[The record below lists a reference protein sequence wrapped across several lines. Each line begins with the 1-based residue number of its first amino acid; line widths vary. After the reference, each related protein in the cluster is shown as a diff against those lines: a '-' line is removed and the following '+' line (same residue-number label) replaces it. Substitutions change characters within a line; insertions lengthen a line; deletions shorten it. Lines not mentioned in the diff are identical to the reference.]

1 MRDFNKFVTKPEVP
15 EEQKM
20 ITFLQRESPALL
32 SMPDGKEGLTGCQ
45 QLPTVPPQSLSQ
57 PPFPGPASP
66 GPSRAWRRRGSAMAA
81 TVERRLAEF
90 RAARGSAAAAPRPA
104 EPPGKARAP
113 EAAEGPRA
121 AAEGPGGGAQV
132 RVRPGAAAA
141 PVWAR
146 PLVLKVLLWA
156 VLLALFAEL
165 ELGLPYFVLSLLY
178 WMYAGTRGPAERRP
192 GELSAYS
199 VFNPGCAAIAG
210 TLTAEQLERELHYRP
225 AAGS

>member
-1 MRDFNKFVTKPEVP
+1 M
-15 EEQKM
+15 
-20 ITFLQRESPALL
+20 
-32 SMPDGKEGLTGCQ
+32 
-45 QLPTVPPQSLSQ
+45 
-57 PPFPGPASP
+57 
-66 GPSRAWRRRGSAMAA
+66 
-81 TVERRLAEF
+81 
-90 RAARGSAAAAPRPA
+90 
-104 EPPGKARAP
+104 
-113 EAAEGPRA
+113 
-121 AAEGPGGGAQV
+121 
-132 RVRPGAAAA
+132 
-141 PVWAR
+141 WAR
-146 PLVLKVLLWA
+146 PLLLKVLLWA

>member
-1 MRDFNKFVTKPEVP
+1 
-15 EEQKM
+15 
-20 ITFLQRESPALL
+20 
-32 SMPDGKEGLTGCQ
+32 
-45 QLPTVPPQSLSQ
+45 
-57 PPFPGPASP
+57 
-66 GPSRAWRRRGSAMAA
+66 MAA
-81 TVERRLAEF
+81 AVERRLAQF

-104 EPPGKARAP
+104 EAPGEAAAP

-121 AAEGPGGGAQV
+121 AAAGPGGGAE
-132 RVRPGAAAA
+132 VRPGAAAAA

-146 PLVLKVLLWA
+146 PLLLKVLLWA

-210 TLTAEQLERELHYRP
+210 TLRAEQLERELLHRP
-225 AAGS
+225 AAGR

>member
-1 MRDFNKFVTKPEVP
+1 
-15 EEQKM
+15 
-20 ITFLQRESPALL
+20 
-32 SMPDGKEGLTGCQ
+32 
-45 QLPTVPPQSLSQ
+45 
-57 PPFPGPASP
+57 
-66 GPSRAWRRRGSAMAA
+66 MAA

-90 RAARGSAAAAPRPA
+90 RAARRSAAAAPRPA
-104 EPPGKARAP
+104 EPPGKAAAP

-132 RVRPGAAAA
+132 RPGAAAA

-146 PLVLKVLLWA
+146 PLLLKVLLWA

-225 AAGS
+225 AAGRRRPVPNKAVAKPALSSRFLGPGSCSGTPRGTALSQLRLPARHLQGFSSRELCRR

>member
-1 MRDFNKFVTKPEVP
+1 
-15 EEQKM
+15 
-20 ITFLQRESPALL
+20 
-32 SMPDGKEGLTGCQ
+32 
-45 QLPTVPPQSLSQ
+45 
-57 PPFPGPASP
+57 
-66 GPSRAWRRRGSAMAA
+66 MAA
-81 TVERRLAEF
+81 AVERRLAQF

-104 EPPGKARAP
+104 EPPGKAAAS

-121 AAEGPGGGAQV
+121 AAVGPGGAQV
-132 RVRPGAAAA
+132 SADAGGAGAAAAGRCLTPRLLPPPQVRPGAAPA
-141 PVWAR
+141 PLWAR
-146 PLVLKVLLWA
+146 PLLLKVLLWA

-225 AAGS
+225 AAGT

>member
-1 MRDFNKFVTKPEVP
+1 
-15 EEQKM
+15 
-20 ITFLQRESPALL
+20 
-32 SMPDGKEGLTGCQ
+32 
-45 QLPTVPPQSLSQ
+45 
-57 PPFPGPASP
+57 
-66 GPSRAWRRRGSAMAA
+66 MAA

-90 RAARGSAAAAPRPA
+90 RAARRSAAAAPRPA
-104 EPPGKARAP
+104 EPPGKAAAP

-132 RVRPGAAAA
+132 RPGAAAA

-146 PLVLKVLLWA
+146 PLLLKVLLWA

>member
-1 MRDFNKFVTKPEVP
+1 M
-15 EEQKM
+15 
-20 ITFLQRESPALL
+20 
-32 SMPDGKEGLTGCQ
+32 
-45 QLPTVPPQSLSQ
+45 
-57 PPFPGPASP
+57 
-66 GPSRAWRRRGSAMAA
+66 SAA
-81 TVERRLAEF
+81 VERRLAEF
-90 RAARGSAAAAPRPA
+90 RAARGSAAAAPRPVDL
-104 EPPGKARAP
+104 PGVSAAP
-113 EAAEGPRA
+113 EPAEGPRA
-121 AAEGPGGGAQV
+121 AVGPGGGAAQV
-132 RVRPGAAAA
+132 RPAPAPAA

-146 PLVLKVLLWA
+146 PLLLKVLLWA

-225 AAGS
+225 AAGR

>member
-1 MRDFNKFVTKPEVP
+1 
-15 EEQKM
+15 
-20 ITFLQRESPALL
+20 
-32 SMPDGKEGLTGCQ
+32 
-45 QLPTVPPQSLSQ
+45 
-57 PPFPGPASP
+57 
-66 GPSRAWRRRGSAMAA
+66 SAA
-81 TVERRLAEF
+81 VERRLAQF
-90 RAARGSAAAAPRPA
+90 RAARGSVGAAPRPA
-104 EPPGKARAP
+104 DPPGVSAAS
-113 EAAEGPRA
+113 EAAEGS
-121 AAEGPGGGAQV
+121 QV
-132 RVRPGAAAA
+132 RPAPAA

-146 PLVLKVLLWA
+146 PLLLKVLLWA

-225 AAGS
+225 AAGR

>member
-1 MRDFNKFVTKPEVP
+1 MSEP
-15 EEQKM
+15 
-20 ITFLQRESPALL
+20 
-32 SMPDGKEGLTGCQ
+32 
-45 QLPTVPPQSLSQ
+45 
-57 PPFPGPASP
+57 
-66 GPSRAWRRRGSAMAA
+66 
-81 TVERRLAEF
+81 VERRLAQF
-90 RAARGSAAAAPRPA
+90 RAARRNTSAAAAPRPA
-104 EPPGKARAP
+104 EPLGEAASPG
-113 EAAEGPRA
+113 AAEGRRVA
-121 AAEGPGGGAQV
+121 AAGPGGGAEG
-132 RVRPGAAAA
+132 RPGGAVA

-146 PLVLKVLLWA
+146 PLLLKVLLWA

-225 AAGS
+225 TAGR

>member
-1 MRDFNKFVTKPEVP
+1 M
-15 EEQKM
+15 
-20 ITFLQRESPALL
+20 
-32 SMPDGKEGLTGCQ
+32 
-45 QLPTVPPQSLSQ
+45 
-57 PPFPGPASP
+57 
-66 GPSRAWRRRGSAMAA
+66 SAA
-81 TVERRLAEF
+81 VERRLAQF
-90 RAARGSAAAAPRPA
+90 RAARAPSAAPPRPA
-104 EPPGKARAP
+104 EPPGKAAAP
-113 EAAEGPRA
+113 EAAEEQRA
-121 AAEGPGGGAQV
+121 AAAGPAGGAEA
-132 RVRPGAAAA
+132 RPA

-165 ELGLPYFVLSLLY
+165 ELALPYFVLSLLY

-225 AAGS
+225 AAGR

>member
-1 MRDFNKFVTKPEVP
+1 MNSCVKTKHERPLVNYSFSPER
-15 EEQKM
+15 
-20 ITFLQRESPALL
+20 IAGSALHPGRRGWAGRQL
-32 SMPDGKEGLTGCQ
+32 W
-45 QLPTVPPQSLSQ
+45 LPTAGPQPRSQ
-57 PPFPGPASP
+57 RPAP
-66 GPSRAWRRRGSAMAA
+66 RPRLLPAPSRALRRRGSAMAA
-81 TVERRLAEF
+81 AVERRLAQF

-104 EPPGKARAP
+104 EPPGKAAAP

-121 AAEGPGGGAQV
+121 AAVGPGGAQV
-132 RVRPGAAAA
+132 RPGAAPA
-141 PVWAR
+141 PLWAR
-146 PLVLKVLLWA
+146 PLLLKVLLWT

-225 AAGS
+225 AAGT